1 MGRSTTPTFRAEVKG
16 SNCNFDAFG
25 WDCKTNGRPNQTNVD
40 RYRLS
45 LNNSFLPGGVNYHMT
60 DSRGVVAHVS
70 SIRVIHQSTGKVV
83 VESKAPMF
91 EVF

>member
-16 SNCNFDAFG
+16 SNWNFSMFG

-45 LNNSFLPGGVNYHMT
+45 LNNSFLPGGVNFHVS
-60 DSRGVVAHVS
+60 DSRGVIPHVS
-70 SIRVIHQSTGKVV
+70 TVRVVRQSTGDVV
-83 VESKAPMF
+83 AESKAPMF
-91 EVF
+91 EVI

>member
-16 SNCNFDAFG
+16 TIWNFSMFG
-25 WDCKTNGRPNQTNVD
+25 WDCKIHGRPNQTNVD

-45 LNNSFLPGGVNYHMT
+45 LNNSFLPGGVNFDISESQGT
-60 DSRGVVAHVS
+60 IAHVS
-70 SIRVIHQSTGKVV
+70 TVRIIRQSTGDVV
-83 VESKAPMF
+83 AESKAPMF